1 MAEQYL
7 NKEGVQ
13 TLWTAVKG
21 KISTAQTTVEN
32 EFVNGTKKVKYAQQ
46 ADNIGGVALSGLVQ
60 SIKVGS
66 KTFSPKNSVVTLD
79 NYALSTHT
87 HTFAS
92 LTSKPTT
99 ISGYGITD
107 AYTKTETDGKYAT
120 KATTLSGYGITD
132 AYTKTESDGKYATKT
147 DSDKKYQPKGS
158 YATLGSDG
166 KVPSSQ
172 LPSYVDDVI
181 EGYYSNGN
189 FYSDSAKTKKINGE
203 GGKIYTDLTTNKT
216 YRWGG
221 TAWVEISA
229 SLAIGETAGTA
240 YDGAKG
246 AKNAS
251 DISLLKTDVSTLK
264 TDNTQNKKDITN
276 LKANVSGIQ
285 SQVDTN
291 SNNIGLLNTDVITLK
306 ANVYT
311 KTESD
316 EKYVPA
322 RNEVNNISSI
332 VLNENG
338 EFWVQNRD
346 TGVSATGTIRD
357 LFVTNSGIGMTYGNY
372 GILIDDH
379 GPQMVIN
386 DDLYRFVLETDL
398 PTLTDKVSTDTTGY
412 QFSCYFIINNMK
424 LEWGHVNSSAGNAS
438 VKVSVNFPSSFSGRP
453 IVFLQTYNK
462 TGNPSSEAESTTSQ
476 TQYRNAQSVRKVSS
490 TGFMFD
496 TGNSEAHGYSWIAIG
511 RK

>member
-32 EFVNGTKKVKYAQQ
+32 EFVNGTKKAKYAQQ

-79 NYALSTHT
+79 DYALSTHT

-107 AYTKTETDGKYAT
+107 AYTKKESDGKYAT

-132 AYTKTESDGKYATKT
+132 AYTKTESD
-147 DSDKKYQPKGS
+147 KKYQPVGNYSSAGHTHTFASLTSKPTTLSGYGITDSYTKTESDGKYQPVGS
-158 YATLGSDG
+158 YATLDSSGH
-166 KVPSSQ
+166 VPSSQ

-181 EGYYSNGN
+181 EGYYSNGK
-189 FYSDSAKTKKINGE
+189 FYSDSAKTKEITGE

-221 TAWVEISA
+221 TAWVEISK

-276 LKANVSGIQ
+276 LKANVSEIQ
-285 SQVDTN
+285 SQANTN
-291 SNNIGLLNTDVITLK
+291 SNNIGLINTDVIFLK
-306 ANVYT
+306 TNVYT

-322 RNEVNNISSI
+322 SNEDGATSSLSVVSNN
-332 VLNENG
+332 NG
-338 EFWVQNRD
+338 EFHVKNYTD
-346 TGVSATGTIRD
+346 PTSSITGIID
-357 LFVTNSGIGMTYGNY
+357 LFVAKYGIGMRYGDY
-372 GILIDDH
+372 GIIIQDDGH
-379 GPQMVIN
+379 GPQMSMN
-386 DDLYRFVLETDL
+386 DELHRLLIDTDL
-398 PTLTDKVSTDTTGY
+398 PTAISTSDLNT
-412 QFSCYFIINNMK
+412 I
-424 LEWGHVNSSAGNAS
+424 LV
-438 VKVSVNFPSSFSGRP
+438 
-453 IVFLQTYNK
+453 
-462 TGNPSSEAESTTSQ
+462 
-476 TQYRNAQSVRKVSS
+476 
-490 TGFMFD
+490 
-496 TGNSEAHGYSWIAIG
+496 
-511 RK
+511 

>member
-32 EFVNGTKKVKYAQQ
+32 EFVNGTKKAKYAQQ

-87 HTFAS
+87 HTFTS

-132 AYTKTESDGKYATKT
+132 AYTKTESDKKYQPVGNYSSAGHTHTFASLTSKPTTLSGYGITDAYTKT
-147 DSDKKYQPKGS
+147 ESDGKYQPKGS

-264 TDNTQNKKDITN
+264 TDNTQNKKDIAN
-276 LKANVSGIQ
+276 LKANVPGIQ
-285 SQVDTN
+285 SQVNTN
-291 SNNIGLLNTDVITLK
+291 SSDISLLKTDVSTLKTDNTQNKKDIANLK

-316 EKYVPA
+316 EKYVPYTGA
-322 RNEVNNISSI
+322 TKDVDLGNNMLIIS
-332 VLNENG
+332 
-338 EFWVQNRD
+338 D
-346 TGVSATGTIRD
+346 
-357 LFVTNSGIGMTYGNY
+357 TNSNDILTIDYLGLYIESDSGPTRYGNHQISY
-372 GILIDDH
+372 TTTSVNKILYFPGAEGTPINPNVTSD
-379 GPQMVIN
+379 VIAV
-386 DDLYRFVLETDL
+386 RSDL
-398 PTLTDKVSTDTTGY
+398 PTAISTSD
-412 QFSCYFIINNMK
+412 
-424 LEWGHVNSSAGNAS
+424 LNAIL
-438 VKVSVNFPSSFSGRP
+438 V
-453 IVFLQTYNK
+453 
-462 TGNPSSEAESTTSQ
+462 
-476 TQYRNAQSVRKVSS
+476 
-490 TGFMFD
+490 
-496 TGNSEAHGYSWIAIG
+496 
-511 RK
+511 

>member
-32 EFVNGTKKVKYAQQ
+32 EFVNGTKKAKYAQQ
-46 ADNIGGVALSGLVQ
+46 ADNIGGVSLGGLVR

-66 KTFSPKNSVVTLD
+66 KTFNPTDSLITLD

-92 LTSKPTT
+92 LTNKPTT

-107 AYTKTETDGKYAT
+107 TYTKKESDGKYAT
-120 KATTLSGYGITD
+120 KATTLKGYGITDAYTKTESDGKYATKATTLAGYGITD

-147 DSDKKYQPKGS
+147 ESDGKYQPVGS
-158 YATLGSDG
+158 YATLDSSGH
-166 KVPSSQ
+166 VPSSQ

-181 EGYYSNGN
+181 EGYYSNGK
-189 FYSDSAKTKKINGE
+189 FYSDSAKTKEIAGE

-221 TAWVEISA
+221 TAWVEISK

-276 LKANVSGIQ
+276 LKANVKEIQ
-285 SQVDTN
+285 SQAN
-291 SNNIGLLNTDVITLK
+291 SNSTNIGQLISDLSILK
-306 ANVYT
+306 SNVYT

-316 EKYVPA
+316 DKYVPYSGA
-322 RNEVNNISSI
+322 TKEVDLGNNMLLISGDTPDKI
-332 VLNENG
+332 LNLDSSGLYIDSSSGPTLYGNHRISYSTKSVNKLLWFPGAE
-338 EFWVQNRD
+338 
-346 TGVSATGTIRD
+346 GTID
-357 LFVTNSGIGMTYGNY
+357 NPNVTT
-372 GILIDDH
+372 D
-379 GPQMVIN
+379 VIAV
-386 DDLYRFVLETDL
+386 RSDL
-398 PTLTDKVSTDTTGY
+398 PTA
-412 QFSCYFIINNMK
+412 I
-424 LEWGHVNSSAGNAS
+424 SASDLNAIL
-438 VKVSVNFPSSFSGRP
+438 V
-453 IVFLQTYNK
+453 
-462 TGNPSSEAESTTSQ
+462 
-476 TQYRNAQSVRKVSS
+476 
-490 TGFMFD
+490 
-496 TGNSEAHGYSWIAIG
+496 
-511 RK
+511 